1 MEKMMKIA
9 LITEN
14 GKSISQHFGR
24 APYYLVVTLEDGKQ
38 VNRELRP
45 KLGHNQF
52 HQTGEHAEHDHG
64 PEHGQEEAS
73 HQKHAGMA
81 EAISDCSVL
90 ICGGM
95 GFGAYQSMRRL
106 NIVPLVTD
114 LLDIDE
120 AVRAFAAGQLSDHP
134 EKLH

>member
-1 MEKMMKIA
+1 MKIA
-9 LITEN
+9 LITDD

-24 APYYLVVTLEDGKQ
+24 APYYLVVTLEDGKE

-52 HQTGEHAEHDHG
+52 QHTEEHAEHAHG
-64 PEHGQEEAS
+64 QEHGQDEAS
-73 HQKHAGMA
+73 HQKHSSMA
-81 EAISDCSVL
+81 EAIQDCSAL

-95 GFGAYQSMRRL
+95 GYGAYESMRRL
-106 NIVPLVTD
+106 NIQPLVTD
-114 LLDIDE
+114 LRDIEE
-120 AVRAFAAGQLSDHP
+120 AIRAYAAGQLSDHP